1 MTSETALLELR
12 VLGPFET
19 IVNGRFVDLGGP
31 QLRGVLARLVVV
43 PGRTVSVGALVA
55 ELWGVRPPPDAHRTV
70 RTYVS
75 RLRTGLSCGAGAEG
89 LLVTRPPGYQLRV
102 DPMMVDAAR
111 FERLAA
117 SGRQALEAQQPQLA
131 VQRLTTALGLWR
143 GDAFAEFDH
152 HPAIAAEATRLERYR
167 LSAIEARIEAALLMG
182 LDAQVTV
189 ELEGLVR
196 THPTREVLWG
206 QLMTALYRSGR
217 QAEALSAFQT
227 ARAVLIKDHGV
238 EPSPGLVEIH
248 RQVLHH
254 DAALSHAGRRSS
266 GRSAF
271 MAPARSSDQRAEA
284 GAAGVFPGAGA
295 AMCAVPDHD
304 SPVVPSGAAV

>member
-1 MTSETALLELR
+1 MTSELPVLELR

-19 IVNGRFVDLGGP
+19 VVKGRAVDLGGP
-31 QLRGVLARLVVV
+31 QLRGVLARLVIV
-43 PGRTVSVGALVA
+43 PGRTVSVAALAA
-55 ELWGVRPPPDAHRTV
+55 ELWGAWPPADAHRTV

-75 RLRTGLSCGAGAEG
+75 RLRTALRSAAGAEG

-102 DPMMVDAAR
+102 DPMTVDAVR

-117 SGRQALEAQQPQLA
+117 SGRQALDAQQPQLA
-131 VQRLTTALGLWR
+131 LERLTAALGLWR
-143 GDAFAEFDH
+143 GDAFAEFNH
-152 HPAIAAEATRLERYR
+152 HPAIAAEATWLERSR
-167 LSAIEARIEAALLMG
+167 LSAIEARIEAALALG
-182 LDAQVTV
+182 CEAQAAV

-196 THPTREVLWG
+196 AHPARERLWG

-227 ARAVLIKDHGV
+227 ARAVLIKEYGV

-254 DAALSHAGRRSS
+254 DAALSR
-266 GRSAF
+266 
-271 MAPARSSDQRAEA
+271 
-284 GAAGVFPGAGA
+284 GAGA
-295 AMCAVPDHD
+295 SSRRPAFTADTDLRAVPDHD